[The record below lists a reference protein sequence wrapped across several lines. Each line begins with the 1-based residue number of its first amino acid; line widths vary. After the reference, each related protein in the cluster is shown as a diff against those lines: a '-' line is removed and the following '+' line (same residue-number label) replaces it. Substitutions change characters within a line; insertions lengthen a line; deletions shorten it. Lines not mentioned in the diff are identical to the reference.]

1 MGAKPKYTEWLTP
14 DGLLRIEGWARDGL
28 SLAQIAHNVGVAD
41 STFRRWKEENEALS
55 AAIKRGNAPV
65 DLEVENAMLK
75 SALGHKETVRKA
87 IKVKTEKQ
95 KVGEGKIVEE
105 HIEYV
110 DEEVYIPPQVIAQIF
125 WLKNRRPDK
134 WKEKQ
139 VVEADTTALE
149 KLDTFIKAQPKFYEN
164 DEINEYHSFPNPLEE
179 LIFNEYIGCEKELR
193 FIPDNQP
200 VEDLFYTYGFLLR
213 DAARLDEAE
222 DALKEALRI
231 NPVSTRIIL
240 ELCDIYRMKAPTFNK
255 FYFYTMDALRYAYSG
270 YELARIYRN
279 LGFYYYEE
287 NNIELS
293 IACYRYSLKYENEP
307 FTQERIKQ
315 LEKSYNISLT
325 EEKCKELMKSKH
337 IKLEVDPFIIENLEK
352 LAIEY
357 ENDNML
363 NQSLFFYRLLYSINK
378 ENSIFEKI
386 KKLDLMLRKQKKN
399 LII

>member
-134 WKEKQ
+134 WKDKVEQ
-139 VVEADTTALE
+139 TVVTE
-149 KLDTFIKAQPKFYEN
+149 
-164 DEINEYHSFPNPLEE
+164 
-179 LIFNEYIGCEKELR
+179 
-193 FIPDNQP
+193 
-200 VEDLFYTYGFLLR
+200 VEDLTPL
-213 DAARLDEAE
+213 AE
-222 DALKEALRI
+222 
-231 NPVSTRIIL
+231 
-240 ELCDIYRMKAPTFNK
+240 
-255 FYFYTMDALRYAYSG
+255 
-270 YELARIYRN
+270 
-279 LGFYYYEE
+279 
-287 NNIELS
+287 
-293 IACYRYSLKYENEP
+293 
-307 FTQERIKQ
+307 
-315 LEKSYNISLT
+315 
-325 EEKCKELMKSKH
+325 
-337 IKLEVDPFIIENLEK
+337 
-352 LAIEY
+352 
-357 ENDNML
+357 ML
-363 NQSLFFYRLLYSINK
+363 NDT
-378 ENSIFEKI
+378 ENTNDPVAKPVTET
-386 KKLDLMLRKQKKN
+386 
-399 LII
+399 

>member
-134 WKEKQ
+134 WKDKIEQ
-139 VVEADTTALE
+139 TVVTE
-149 KLDTFIKAQPKFYEN
+149 
-164 DEINEYHSFPNPLEE
+164 
-179 LIFNEYIGCEKELR
+179 
-193 FIPDNQP
+193 
-200 VEDLFYTYGFLLR
+200 VEDLTPI
-213 DAARLDEAE
+213 AE
-222 DALKEALRI
+222 
-231 NPVSTRIIL
+231 
-240 ELCDIYRMKAPTFNK
+240 
-255 FYFYTMDALRYAYSG
+255 
-270 YELARIYRN
+270 
-279 LGFYYYEE
+279 
-287 NNIELS
+287 
-293 IACYRYSLKYENEP
+293 
-307 FTQERIKQ
+307 
-315 LEKSYNISLT
+315 
-325 EEKCKELMKSKH
+325 
-337 IKLEVDPFIIENLEK
+337 
-352 LAIEY
+352 
-357 ENDNML
+357 ML
-363 NQSLFFYRLLYSINK
+363 NDTEDTNDPVA
-378 ENSIFEKI
+378 EPVPET
-386 KKLDLMLRKQKKN
+386 
-399 LII
+399 

>member
-139 VVEADTTALE
+139 VVEADTSALE
-149 KLDTFIKAQPKFYEN
+149 KLDAILAQ
-164 DEINEYHSFPNPLEE
+164 
-179 LIFNEYIGCEKELR
+179 
-193 FIPDNQP
+193 
-200 VEDLFYTYGFLLR
+200 
-213 DAARLDEAE
+213 
-222 DALKEALRI
+222 
-231 NPVSTRIIL
+231 
-240 ELCDIYRMKAPTFNK
+240 
-255 FYFYTMDALRYAYSG
+255 
-270 YELARIYRN
+270 
-279 LGFYYYEE
+279 
-287 NNIELS
+287 
-293 IACYRYSLKYENEP
+293 
-307 FTQERIKQ
+307 
-315 LEKSYNISLT
+315 NISNAKNQNDLEYLREEDVFT
-325 EEKCKELMKSKH
+325 ESE
-337 IKLEVDPFIIENLEK
+337 
-352 LAIEY
+352 
-357 ENDNML
+357 
-363 NQSLFFYRLLYSINK
+363 
-378 ENSIFEKI
+378 
-386 KKLDLMLRKQKKN
+386 
-399 LII
+399 

>member
-139 VVEADTTALE
+139 VVEADTSALE
-149 KLDTFIKAQPKFYEN
+149 KLDGILAAARKKA
-164 DEINEYHSFPNPLEE
+164 EE
-179 LIFNEYIGCEKELR
+179 DDNLEYIS
-193 FIPDNQP
+193 
-200 VEDLFYTYGFLLR
+200 ED
-213 DAARLDEAE
+213 
-222 DALKEALRI
+222 
-231 NPVSTRIIL
+231 
-240 ELCDIYRMKAPTFNK
+240 DIQ
-255 FYFYTMDALRYAYSG
+255 
-270 YELARIYRN
+270 
-279 LGFYYYEE
+279 
-287 NNIELS
+287 
-293 IACYRYSLKYENEP
+293 
-307 FTQERIKQ
+307 QE
-315 LEKSYNISLT
+315 T
-325 EEKCKELMKSKH
+325 EGIHTES
-337 IKLEVDPFIIENLEK
+337 
-352 LAIEY
+352 
-357 ENDNML
+357 
-363 NQSLFFYRLLYSINK
+363 
-378 ENSIFEKI
+378 
-386 KKLDLMLRKQKKN
+386 
-399 LII
+399 

>member
-134 WKEKQ
+134 WKDKIEQ
-139 VVEADTTALE
+139 TVVTE
-149 KLDTFIKAQPKFYEN
+149 
-164 DEINEYHSFPNPLEE
+164 
-179 LIFNEYIGCEKELR
+179 
-193 FIPDNQP
+193 
-200 VEDLFYTYGFLLR
+200 VEDLTPV
-213 DAARLDEAE
+213 AE
-222 DALKEALRI
+222 
-231 NPVSTRIIL
+231 
-240 ELCDIYRMKAPTFNK
+240 
-255 FYFYTMDALRYAYSG
+255 
-270 YELARIYRN
+270 
-279 LGFYYYEE
+279 
-287 NNIELS
+287 
-293 IACYRYSLKYENEP
+293 
-307 FTQERIKQ
+307 
-315 LEKSYNISLT
+315 
-325 EEKCKELMKSKH
+325 
-337 IKLEVDPFIIENLEK
+337 
-352 LAIEY
+352 
-357 ENDNML
+357 ML
-363 NQSLFFYRLLYSINK
+363 NDTKDTNDPVA
-378 ENSIFEKI
+378 EPVPET
-386 KKLDLMLRKQKKN
+386 
-399 LII
+399 

>member
-134 WKEKQ
+134 WKDKIEQ
-139 VVEADTTALE
+139 TVVTE
-149 KLDTFIKAQPKFYEN
+149 
-164 DEINEYHSFPNPLEE
+164 
-179 LIFNEYIGCEKELR
+179 
-193 FIPDNQP
+193 
-200 VEDLFYTYGFLLR
+200 VEDLTPL
-213 DAARLDEAE
+213 AE
-222 DALKEALRI
+222 
-231 NPVSTRIIL
+231 
-240 ELCDIYRMKAPTFNK
+240 
-255 FYFYTMDALRYAYSG
+255 
-270 YELARIYRN
+270 
-279 LGFYYYEE
+279 
-287 NNIELS
+287 
-293 IACYRYSLKYENEP
+293 
-307 FTQERIKQ
+307 
-315 LEKSYNISLT
+315 
-325 EEKCKELMKSKH
+325 
-337 IKLEVDPFIIENLEK
+337 
-352 LAIEY
+352 
-357 ENDNML
+357 ML
-363 NQSLFFYRLLYSINK
+363 NDTKDTNDPVAEPVPK
-378 ENSIFEKI
+378 T
-386 KKLDLMLRKQKKN
+386 
-399 LII
+399 